1 MVEGRLRK
9 FYEEIV
15 LLEQPYSGPP
25 SADIESE
32 AKIGNTLDKLAK
44 DMGGSLAVSGFARFQ
59 LGEGVDKD

>member
-9 FYEEIV
+9 YYEEIV

-32 AKIGNTLDKLAK
+32 AKIGKTLEKLAK
-44 DMGGSLAVSGFARFQ
+44 DLGGSLGVSGFSRFQ